1 MASPIRRHAD
11 VAQSGPFRIWDS
23 WTPAVTVE
31 ETADSYVVEA
41 VVPGVPRENIDVN
54 LSGNELS
61 IEGEITERKRVG
73 LIRHQT
79 RRTGQFRYRATLPRE
94 VDGDKVAASLEDGV
108 LRVEIGKAEP
118 ERARRIEITSG

>member
-1 MASPIRRHAD
+1 MAWPIGRHAD
-11 VAQSGPFRIWDS
+11 MAQSDPFRIWDS
-23 WTPAVTVE
+23 WTPPVTVE

-41 VVPGVPRENIDVN
+41 EVPGVPRENIDVN

-79 RRTGQFRYRATLPRE
+79 RRTGQFRYRATLPGE
-94 VDGDKVAASLEDGV
+94 VDGDKVAALLENGM
-108 LRVEIGKAEP
+108 LRVEIGKAEAA
-118 ERARRIEITSG
+118 RARRIEITSG